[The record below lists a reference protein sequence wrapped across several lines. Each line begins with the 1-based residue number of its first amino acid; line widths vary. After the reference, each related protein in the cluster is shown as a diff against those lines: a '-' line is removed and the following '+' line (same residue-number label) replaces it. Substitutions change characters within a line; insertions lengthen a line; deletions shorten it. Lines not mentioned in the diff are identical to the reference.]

1 MYILLVKLNV
11 LKHSL
16 LIYSIG
22 DRFLSSSLRKKRQ
35 LPGQDYWLKHTNW
48 KFGNINAISLDTK
61 PTLYILQSAT
71 WDLALCCSSEG
82 FSMPFYAHHK
92 HSITLWFHDRCRLMP
107 MLNKGG
113 PTFMSRLNVVTNI
126 YYFFPPVKGG
136 HWIWLLIV
144 DNRMEIARLGMHQLG
159 LFQASFPPLFFF
171 FYSNM
176 ILLLS
181 CGGWYQLHCPA
192 FLEQVPLRSFAQI
205 DLCSNP
211 LGHGSELHPSGPL

>member
-1 MYILLVKLNV
+1 
-11 LKHSL
+11 
-16 LIYSIG
+16 
-22 DRFLSSSLRKKRQ
+22 
-35 LPGQDYWLKHTNW
+35 
-48 KFGNINAISLDTK
+48 
-61 PTLYILQSAT
+61 
-71 WDLALCCSSEG
+71 
-82 FSMPFYAHHK
+82 MPFYAHHK

-159 LFQASFPPLFFF
+159 LFQASFPPLFFIF
-171 FYSNM
+171 SNM

-181 CGGWYQLHCPA
+181 CGGWYQWHCPA
-192 FLEQVPLRSFAQI
+192 FLDRPHWWCLHRMIYAATSWDVILSCIHLAFVIKGSTSWWVLPGAQ
-205 DLCSNP
+205 
-211 LGHGSELHPSGPL
+211 GSPSTPFFKLNSQLPTL